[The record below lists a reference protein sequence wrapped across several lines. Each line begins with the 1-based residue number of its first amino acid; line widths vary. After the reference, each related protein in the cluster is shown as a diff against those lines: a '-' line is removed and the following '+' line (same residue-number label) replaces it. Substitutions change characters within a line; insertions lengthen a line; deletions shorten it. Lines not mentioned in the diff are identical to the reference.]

1 MERRG
6 RCVAALKRRACA
18 VKLTFGLLTDLVTG
32 FPRASGFV
40 LLLQISIFALPI
52 IQGLPGDPLVAFTWS
67 LVVTYLHAGSLFQ
80 REFIIIPT
88 AAGLNGFKNQRPRA

>member
-1 MERRG
+1 MERQETVRG
-6 RCVAALKRRACA
+6 GAQKAGCA

-32 FPRASGFV
+32 FLGASGFV
-40 LLLQISIFALPI
+40 LLLQISTFALPV

-67 LVVTYLHAGSLFQ
+67 LVVAYLHAGSLFQ